1 MWCSF
6 ENNLENRV
14 RKLFSGVI
22 LENHNLD
29 KLFKTSLV
37 SIPDDELMENKLNK
51 FYDKIKEPNK
61 KLNNQTNNFIIS
73 LKKLMRF
80 FE

>member
-1 MWCSF
+1 MK
-6 ENNLENRV
+6 NLLEDRV

-37 SIPDDELMENKLNK
+37 SIPDNMLEKTQRDAYSKKCQRERINSWFLLI
-51 FYDKIKEPNK
+51 IKR
-61 KLNNQTNNFIIS
+61 LIYTVVT
-73 LKKLMRF
+73 
-80 FE
+80 

>member
-1 MWCSF
+1 MK
-6 ENNLENRV
+6 NLLEDRV

-37 SIPDDELMENKLNK
+37 SIPDNMLEKTQRDA
-51 FYDKIKEPNK
+51 YSK
-61 KLNNQTNNFIIS
+61 KHQRERINS
-73 LKKLMRF
+73 
-80 FE
+80 